1 MERVLRKQE
10 LLAQGSIYFGFDHR
24 QFKTFGSIKIV
35 AINQS
40 IIKYYNNNII
50 TSKTVSPLN
59 DY

>member
-24 QFKTFGSIKIV
+24 QSKTFGSINSS
-35 AINQS
+35 NQS